1 VLQISNAELL
11 SRKSLLFLKVVEPDR
26 VSRALTGI
34 LSGCMAVMAA
44 LKMKFAKTIAL
55 GNAIAVTIERPAEK
69 YLLPHIEKV
78 VPAEYQKWCRP
89 VLVYTIKGFAGK

>member
-26 VSRALTGI
+26 V
-34 LSGCMAVMAA
+34 CMAVMAA